1 MHGDES
7 RRTFLQ
13 WSSSS
18 FALGGLASLLGCG
31 AAPPAVA
38 PAEGG
43 KRYKAAFS
51 NAGLQSTWCTHG
63 IETVKRWGNWLGV
76 DITVYDSQFNIDKQR
91 QDIEDMATKEWDF
104 VAMQAYAIKTLEEPV
119 KRLIEKG
126 IPVIDF
132 DTRIVPEGEDI
143 GLWTF
148 MSPDHEGLA
157 EQATEMMIQAIGGK
171 GKIVHTQGDLAH
183 SGAQLRAKGFHTV
196 ANKYPEIEV
205 IDEQPGDWDINKV
218 SRIWDDLLVKYKE
231 IDGAFCHNDD
241 MAMAAVQAI
250 RRSGV
255 NRKVVFAGIDAQEQ
269 GIKGVLS
276 GDMLCSGMNAAGR
289 IHWTALMV
297 GYLACAFG
305 QKKSDVPPFIR
316 IDNPLV
322 TKENAASFKYL
333 MENYL
338 I

>member
-1 MHGDES
+1 MQGGES
-7 RRTFLQ
+7 RRAFCQ

-18 FALGGLASLLGCG
+18 FALGGRASLLGCS

-157 EQATEMMIQAIGGK
+157 EQATEMMIQSIGGK
-171 GKIVHTQGDLAH
+171 GKIVTRKAP
-183 SGAQLRAKGFHTV
+183 LRTPARNFARRDFTRSS
-196 ANKYPEIEV
+196 A
-205 IDEQPGDWDINKV
+205 
-218 SRIWDDLLVKYKE
+218 S
-231 IDGAFCHNDD
+231 
-241 MAMAAVQAI
+241 I
-250 RRSGV
+250 R
-255 NRKVVFAGIDAQEQ
+255 KL
-269 GIKGVLS
+269 K
-276 GDMLCSGMNAAGR
+276 
-289 IHWTALMV
+289 
-297 GYLACAFG
+297 
-305 QKKSDVPPFIR
+305 
-316 IDNPLV
+316 
-322 TKENAASFKYL
+322 
-333 MENYL
+333 
-338 I
+338 